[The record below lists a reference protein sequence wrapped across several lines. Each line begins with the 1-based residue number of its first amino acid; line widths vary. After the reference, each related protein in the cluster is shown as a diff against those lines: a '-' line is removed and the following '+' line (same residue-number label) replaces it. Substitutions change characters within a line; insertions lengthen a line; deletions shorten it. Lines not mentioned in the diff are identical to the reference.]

1 MSVFTDA
8 EIEYLQSQRLGRLA
22 TVGPDNR
29 PHVVPVS
36 LHYNAHTD
44 TIDVGGH
51 GFGKSK
57 KWRDVQKNRW
67 VSIVV
72 DDVTSQNKLRGIEI
86 RGEAEL
92 SDTGKTIRP
101 GFDDEMF
108 RIRPQRIISWGIET
122 DSFST
127 YARSVE

>member
-8 EIEYLQSQRLGRLA
+8 EIEYLQSQRLGRVA
-22 TVGPDNR
+22 TVNSDSQ

-36 LHYNAHTD
+36 LHYNAATD
-44 TIDVGGH
+44 TINVGGH
-51 GFGKSK
+51 GFGTSK
-57 KWRDVQKNRW
+57 KWRDVQENRR

-72 DDVTSQNKLRGIEI
+72 DDVTPQNKIRGIEI

-92 SDTGKTIRP
+92 SDMGKSIRP
-101 GFDDEMF
+101 AFDDEMF
-108 RIRPQRIISWGIET
+108 RIKPERIISWGIET